1 MLISE
6 AIAQTPAGAAGEPN
20 ALMGYLPLIAI
31 FLVFY
36 FLFIRPQNKR
46 MKEHEALISDLK
58 RGDKVVTD
66 SGLYGEITKIV
77 DDATVELQIA
87 EGVKVKVVRHSV
99 ANVTN
104 KTVEVSKEDKKKK

>member
-1 MLISE
+1 MLISN
-6 AIAQTPAGAAGEPN
+6 AYAQTSAAVEPN
-20 ALMGYLPLIAI
+20 AIIGYLPLIAI

-46 MKEHEALISDLK
+46 MKEHEALVSALK

-66 SGLYGEITKIV
+66 SGLYGEISKII
-77 DDATVELQIA
+77 DDTAVELKIA

-99 ANVTN
+99 SAVVNPTDAV
-104 KTVEVSKEDKKKK
+104 KKEEKKSSK